1 MKIQIIYCSVKNKT
15 TLVANY
21 FDNALNIKVNPII
34 DCDLLIILCPT
45 YGDEEL
51 PLEMEDYL
59 LNIKIN
65 NLKYFTIC
73 ELGNYYGYEDFTFGA
88 GIILKKY
95 FEELGFEEFYY
106 MLSLDSIP
114 KIDWNCFERWKSK
127 LYEKI
132 HLYNCV

>member
-1 MKIQIIYCSVKNKT
+1 MITQIIYSSINGKT
-15 TLVANY
+15 SLVASY
-21 FDNALNIKVNPII
+21 FDNSTNIKNNPNI

-59 LNIKIN
+59 FQMKIIKM
-65 NLKYFTIC
+65 KYFVIC
-73 ELGNYYGYEDFTFGA
+73 ELGNYYGYDDFTFGA

-95 FEELGFEEFYY
+95 FENLGFKEFLP

-114 KIDWNCFERWKSK
+114 RIDWNNFHKWKSN

-132 HLYNCV
+132 HR